1 MSEQQNDKQPGQ
13 GQQKHQQQQ
22 QGQKQPKQQQQNKQ
36 GQQKGDPQVL
46 DAITPKSQDI
56 SRWYTDVVLKAKL
69 ADYSPVKGCM
79 VIRPYGYQIW
89 EGVQRILDA
98 EFKRLGHVNA
108 YFPLFI
114 PESFLTKEA
123 EHVEGFAPEV
133 AWVTQGG
140 NEVLEER
147 LAIRPTSE
155 AIIGHMYAKWI
166 ESYRDLPL
174 LINQWANVVRW
185 EKVTRPFLRTTEF
198 LWQEGHTAH
207 RTHEEAQ
214 TEVMQMLEV
223 YRNFVETSLA
233 LPVVSGEKSQKEK
246 FAGALNTYTIEALM
260 PDGQAL
266 QSGTSHDLS
275 QNFAKAFNIQFLDS
289 DGQRKLAWTTSW
301 GMSTRIIGAV
311 IMLHGDDR
319 GLRLPPKIAPTQ
331 VVIVPIVYKEAEPV
345 LTKAKQISDRL
356 KAKGIRV
363 LLDDRETYKPGWK
376 YAEYEMMGVPVRI
389 EIGQKDME
397 KNQICLVRRDIPG
410 KIFIP
415 DAELEATVE
424 RLMEEIQASLLQQAR
439 DIRTAKT
446 FPATSFAEFVDV
458 IQVKKG
464 MADLSWCGEPACED
478 KFKSECGATIRCLQ
492 ENTTPQGLCAVC
504 GGTAKHQVY
513 VARAY

>member
-1 MSEQQNDKQPGQ
+1 MTDQNQPAKDQQQ
-13 GQQKHQQQQ
+13 GKGQQQ
-22 QGQKQPKQQQQNKQ
+22 QGKGQQKGQQQNKGQ
-36 GQQKGDPQVL
+36 GGAKGDTL
-46 DAITPKSQDI
+46 EAITPKSQDI

-79 VIRPYGYQIW
+79 IIRPYGYAIW
-89 EGVQRILDA
+89 ENIQRVLDA
-98 EFKRLGHVNA
+98 EFKRTGHVNA
-108 YFPLFI
+108 YFPMFI

-140 NEVLEER
+140 KEILEER

-166 ESYRDLPL
+166 ESYRDLPV

-214 TEVMQMLEV
+214 EEVMKMLEV
-223 YRNFVETSLA
+223 YRRFVEETLA
-233 LPVVSGEKSQKEK
+233 LPVVTGEKSQKEK
-246 FAGALNTYTIEALM
+246 FAGAVNTYTIEALM

-266 QSGTSHDLS
+266 QSGTSHDLG
-275 QNFAKAFNIQFLDS
+275 QNFAKAFDIKFLDS
-289 DGQRKLAWTTSW
+289 DGTRKNVWTTSW

-311 IMLHGDDR
+311 IMLHGDDK
-319 GLRLPPKIAPTQ
+319 GLRLPPLIAPTQ
-331 VVIVPIVYKEAEPV
+331 IVIVPIVYKEAEPV
-345 LTKAKQISDRL
+345 LAKAREVRDRL
-356 KAKGIRV
+356 IAKGYRV
-363 LLDDRETYKPGWK
+363 LLDDRDGFKPGWK
-376 YAEYEMMGVPVRI
+376 YSEYEMMGVPLRI

-397 KNQICLVRRDIPG
+397 KNQVCLARRDVPG

-415 DAELEATVE
+415 EGELESQTQTI
-424 RLMEEIQASLLQQAR
+424 LDEIQASLLKQAR
-439 DIRTAKT
+439 EIRENKT
-446 FPATSFAEFVDV
+446 FPAANFAEFVDV
-458 IQVKKG
+458 INTKRG
-464 MADLSWCGEPACED
+464 MADLSWCGQPACED
-478 KFKSECGATIRCLQ
+478 KFKADCGATIRCIQ
-492 ENTTPQGLCAVC
+492 DNTAPKGTCVVC
-504 GGTAKHQVY
+504 GAPGKHQIY